1 MPEVN
6 RVHIPGTKLTF
17 LWQRPKETHLNIT
30 DYTLINALRNLSM
43 LNGFQVN
50 SGTPDFDFDAS
61 QKGSDYLVE
70 LCHGMPTRLITPIGS
85 YNLYL
90 QVYGG
95 LDAERPGDV
104 TDTIKTT
111 FLGREVPST
120 ENGFTLISINPAA
133 DLSRLEHRL
142 MHQGTGGVITV
153 GNYATILFSRDTGR
167 PIKATA

>member
-6 RVHIPGTKLTF
+6 RVHIPGTKLAF
-17 LWQRPKETHLNIT
+17 LWRRPQGTTVNIT
-30 DYTLINALRNLSM
+30 DYTFINALRNLAM

-50 SGTPDFDFDAS
+50 SGTPDFDFDATQRS
-61 QKGSDYLVE
+61 RGDYLVE
-70 LCHGMPTRLITPIGS
+70 IHHGMPTRLITPIGS

-104 TDTIKTT
+104 TGTIKTT

-133 DLSRLEHRL
+133 DLSGLEHRL
-142 MHQGTGGVITV
+142 MHQGTGGLITV
-153 GNYATILFSRDTGR
+153 GNDVSILFSRASGTTV
-167 PIKATA
+167 KA